1 MTLVDRKIVASVLS
15 VRLYRGDIQIWCTA
29 LVAHIW
35 WESTGGG
42 LGGCLGDG
50 RRYLCGLKNWEEGGA
65 PTDQTTTPSWRIMIY
80 DSTYTWFYTIL
91 VRIWQMFTSWNDD
104 PWPGFQKETF
114 HSFEVEQGVAAGW
127 LEDDTKSVIQC
138 DDVYNYTHFYLAP
151 NSWNNG
157 WGSLNQAQSWSPS
170 FSLFHFFNFKVKVF
184 PRFLCKCVLYDSMF
198 NILLFF
204 FHSTDATY
212 SNRSTFWSNLVTR
225 SVLFFFPA
233 LAHI

>member
-29 LVAHIW
+29 LHIYDGRVLEVVW
-35 WESTGGG
+35 GMGGG
-42 LGGCLGDG
+42 WEDG

-80 DSTYTWFYTIL
+80 DSTYTGFYTIL

-127 LEDDTKSVIQC
+127 LEDIQHLW
-138 DDVYNYTHFYLAP
+138 YNVMMCTIIHISILHPTFGTMHCIALQWLRQPESGSIMVAIFFTAP
-151 NSWNNG
+151 
-157 WGSLNQAQSWSPS
+157 L
-170 FSLFHFFNFKVKVF
+170 FSFKVKVF

-198 NILLFF
+198 NILLFS
-204 FHSTDATY
+204 FH
-212 SNRSTFWSNLVTR
+212 RCH
-225 SVLFFFPA
+225 LFK
-233 LAHI
+233 